1 MAGRAGIGGKRG
13 PIVHTLYEG
22 GLWLTLHFDPESRTA
37 TIQDRTVA
45 LHDDNVILVDD
56 VDSAGGPIVSG
67 TRRIDP
73 ELSGTP
79 PPKQLPILL
88 QRSPELIDFL
98 RCDARVPD
106 PKARPML
113 DVVCAQMRGH

>member
-1 MAGRAGIGGKRG
+1 M
-13 PIVHTLYEG
+13 
-22 GLWLTLHFDPESRTA
+22 
-37 TIQDRTVA
+37 
-45 LHDDNVILVDD
+45 ILVDD

-106 PKARPML
+106 PKAQPML